1 MQKYRLESQQN
12 FKNKGKIIMSKFI
25 PLIESSQDFRGLV
38 YEDDDEQNL
47 YLKGVVLTV
56 DTPNMNKRIYPSKV
70 FEEALEKYSKI
81 IEQKRAFGELDH
93 PENNIHRLNPEKL
106 SHIFESIKKIGNKWI
121 AKAKI
126 LDTPSGNIV
135 KGIVSAG
142 GRIGMSLRALGETIE
157 RGKYRLVKSCH
168 LITLGDLVLDPS
180 SEEFQNPIFENAEY
194 VYENKIFREVQKHRI
209 PISTFTE
216 SFDSGPKVPPF
227 KDWEAILREKI

>member
-1 MQKYRLESQQN
+1 
-12 FKNKGKIIMSKFI
+12 MSYKPMVEKANNYKAFT
-25 PLIESSQDFRGLV
+25 
-38 YEDDDEQNL
+38 YDDEEEKKKLFLQ
-47 YLKGVVLTV
+47 GTVLV
-56 DTPNMNKRIYPSKV
+56 CDQPNGNNRIYPNDV
-70 FEEALEKYSKI
+70 FEEALEKYNKI

-93 PENNIHRLNPEKL
+93 PSGSIHRLNPEKL

-121 AKAKI
+121 AKARI

-142 GRIGMSLRALGETIE
+142 GRIGMSLRALGETVE

-180 SEEFQNPIFENAEY
+180 SEEFQNPIFENMEF
-194 VYENKIFREVQKHRI
+194 VFENQIFREVKKHRI

-216 SFDSGPKVPPF
+216 SYGNGQKVPDF
-227 KDWEAILREKI
+227 RNWESILKEKC